1 MVCYQ
6 PSPETPA
13 QQQPQENSSTG
24 YDDSLPLD
32 YPPPRLKMAR
42 SSSKSNEDININNF
56 GAVKPNSSVESIAAH
71 NAVGVESWPRDEDIF
86 APLEEIDT
94 LELKDAAFNCEQLD
108 RVDDSTNEVD
118 DCKEEVETKATIS
131 AGHGCGDASFVV
143 GEMNGETGNFLP
155 GIFIFPLHTFS
166 Y

>member
-1 MVCYQ
+1 
-6 PSPETPA
+6 
-13 QQQPQENSSTG
+13 
-24 YDDSLPLD
+24 
-32 YPPPRLKMAR
+32 MAR

-108 RVDDSTNEVD
+108 REDDSTNEVD
-118 DCKEEVETKATIS
+118 DCKEEVETKATNS

-155 GIFIFPLHTFS
+155 VVQAEEDKTGGPPQPPRPEVHESALSKLRRKRKLI
-166 Y
+166 